1 MPKILKV
8 NDPSDSFHKEMP
20 YFDLP
25 FKLLLNGKS
34 QLSGK
39 SSVLLNI
46 LLQPEFGY
54 DKEFKGKNIYIISN
68 NKLDMKLKILAEY
81 KNIPE
86 DNIMEFEENNLMNL
100 YEEIEELFLEEQKE
114 KNIQHRLLIF
124 EDCGASNALKS
135 KQAGVISRLVC
146 QGRHCATSCV
156 FTSQR
161 YSQVSTL
168 VRTNLTGAILFST
181 STKELDLI
189 ADDMSY
195 LETKKQFV
203 KLFRNTTAEPRAFL
217 VVNFTNKD
225 GLYMDTEFQTI
236 DTKLF

>member
-8 NDPSDSFHKEMP
+8 YDPSDSFHKKMP

-39 SSVLLNI
+39 SSVLLN
-46 LLQPEFGY
+46 LLLLPEFGY
-54 DKEFKGKNIYIISN
+54 DKEFKGENIYIISN
-68 NKLDMKLKILAEY
+68 NKLDMKLKILSEY
-81 KNIPE
+81 KDIPE
-86 DNIMEFEENNLMNL
+86 SNIMEFNEGNLMNL
-100 YEEIEELFLEEQKE
+100 YEEIEELFLEEQRE

-124 EDCGASNALKS
+124 EDCGASNSLKN
-135 KQAGVISRLVC
+135 KQDGVISRLVC
-146 QGRHCATSCV
+146 QGRHMATSCC

-181 STKELDLI
+181 SSKELELI
-189 ADDMSY
+189 CDDMSY
-195 LETKKQFV
+195 LESKKDFIKMFRQTTK
-203 KLFRNTTAEPRAFL
+203 EPRAFL
-217 VVNFTNKD
+217 VVNFTNSD
-225 GLYMDTEFQTI
+225 GLYMDTEFNTI
-236 DTKLF
+236 TN